1 MRDSFSQGKEPMQ
14 DDETSA
20 FGRLGENHGE
30 ATTYGTGKLPVIW
43 KSPKQDR
50 EPVFPG
56 VSWTSTE
63 THRTV

>member
-1 MRDSFSQGKEPMQ
+1 MRESFYQGKDPVQ

-43 KSPKQDR
+43 KGPKQDR

-63 THRTV
+63 TDRMV

>member
-43 KSPKQDR
+43 KGPKQDR

>member
-30 ATTYGTGKLPVIW
+30 ATTYGTGKLPGHLEESQTGQRACV
-43 KSPKQDR
+43 SG
-50 EPVFPG
+50 G
-56 VSWTSTE
+56 VVDKYGNT
-63 THRTV
+63 

>member
-56 VSWTSTE
+56 ASWTSTE